1 MRVKYGNS
9 TKDVS
14 VLEVTKENYIVPKG
28 EEGTYHCRIEQTQ
41 FNPRNGKRVSR
52 PRIQKFDAKMYPS
65 ILRNLKLQGWDVEV
79 LHDPTEFLKEQEEKR
94 QAMQELTYK
103 ERKEL
108 EAKRKAEERKAL
120 KEEILAEMSDS
131 DMMRNPV
138 FKKALEDLQEEI
150 EQLKAANAELNKKK
164 EPKADGSKKTK

>member
-1 MRVKYGNS
+1 
-9 TKDVS
+9 
-14 VLEVTKENYIVPKG
+14 
-28 EEGTYHCRIEQTQ
+28 
-41 FNPRNGKRVSR
+41 
-52 PRIQKFDAKMYPS
+52 MYPS

-79 LHDPTEFLKEQEEKR
+79 LYDPTEFLKEQEAKR
-94 QAMQELTYK
+94 LEMQELTFK
-103 ERKEL
+103 QRQEL
-108 EAKRKAEERKAL
+108 EAKRKAAEREAL
-120 KEEILAEMSDS
+120 KAEILAEMSDS